1 MHKTYEL
8 FCQLSPAVASERIER
23 LLSEEGVEY
32 ATDELSVAST
42 KTPIVL
48 LSIQPRL
55 YTRRNWV
62 GVNPFVF
69 VTSVAVRCERTE
81 GGVTRVTIRVNRRRA
96 FLLVAL
102 WAACSFLAARAIPEP
117 GRAILFLGVSC
128 AAWLGIAI
136 FLGGY
141 LIRKEIGD
149 FLKDE

>member
-8 FCQLSPAVASERIER
+8 FYRLSPKVASERIER

-32 ATDELSVAST
+32 ATADLSVAST

-69 VTSVAVRCERTE
+69 VTAVAARCEPSE

-96 FLLVAL
+96 FLMVAF
-102 WAACSFLAARAIPEP
+102 WAACSFLAALAIPEP
-117 GRAILFLGVSC
+117 RRAILILGVSC
-128 AAWLGIAI
+128 AAWLGIAS

-141 LIRKEIGD
+141 LIRNEID
-149 FLKDE
+149 DCLRSE